1 MNTTLSD
8 IIKEGYD
15 IQKGIYPDN
24 GGGLYATFSFKDQN
38 KYLKWAINATK
49 FIESNF
55 SKDEIYDRFKETL
68 FLIEKELSIKEF
80 NKLMF
85 ILESYNSS
93 LQNNNNKFNS
103 NQNRNIADMLI
114 KYFAE
119 DEMQKLTSILNEG
132 RKVEDLKPFIDKLS
146 PNQLKEIIFEM
157 INSTYSKD

>member
-1 MNTTLSD
+1 MNTTLND

-55 SKDEIYDRFKETL
+55 SKDETYDRFKETL
-68 FLIEKELSIKEF
+68 FAIEKELTVKEF

-93 LQNNNNKFNS
+93 LHNDNNKS
-103 NQNRNIADMLI
+103 NVDKNKALIDLLI
-114 KYFAE
+114 KSFSE
-119 DEMQKLTSILNEG
+119 DDMQKITSILNEG
-132 RKVEDLKPFIDKLS
+132 GKIENIKPFMEKLN
-146 PNQLKEIIFEM
+146 PEKLTEMVLEILKL
-157 INSTYSKD
+157 NSR

>member
-1 MNTTLSD
+1 MNTILND

-38 KYLKWAINATK
+38 KYLKWAINVTK

-55 SKDEIYDRFKETL
+55 SKDETYDRFKETL
-68 FLIEKELSIKEF
+68 FAIEKELTVKEF

-93 LQNNNNKFNS
+93 LHNDNNKS
-103 NQNRNIADMLI
+103 NVDKNKALIDLLI
-114 KYFAE
+114 KSFSE
-119 DEMQKLTSILNEG
+119 DDMQKITSILNEG
-132 RKVEDLKPFIDKLS
+132 GKIEDIKPFMEKLN
-146 PNQLKEIIFEM
+146 PEKLTEM
-157 INSTYSKD
+157 VLEMMKLNSR